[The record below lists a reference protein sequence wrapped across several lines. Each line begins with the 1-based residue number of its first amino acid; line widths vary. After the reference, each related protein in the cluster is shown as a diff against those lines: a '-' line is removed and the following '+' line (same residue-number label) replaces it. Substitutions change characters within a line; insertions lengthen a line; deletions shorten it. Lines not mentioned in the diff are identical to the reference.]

1 MILWT
6 ISMQASMYCM
16 LSWMRACNSGAALA
30 HSFSGLPTLGPPRRA
45 ADVLPFPVRRVAR
58 GGSFG
63 GPAIVIPLGRR

>member
-6 ISMQASMYCM
+6 IPMQASMYCM

-30 HSFSGLPTLGPPRRA
+30 HSFTRLPALGPPRPA
-45 ADVLPFPVRRVAR
+45 ADVLPFPMQRVAR
-58 GGSFG
+58 SGSFG

>member
-6 ISMQASMYCM
+6 IPMQASMYCM
-16 LSWMRACNSGAALA
+16 LSWMRACSSGATLA
-30 HSFSGLPTLGPPRRA
+30 HSFAGLPALGPPRPA

-58 GGSFG
+58 GGGLG

>member
-6 ISMQASMYCM
+6 FPMQASKYCM
-16 LSWMRACNSGAALA
+16 LSRMLACSSGAALA
-30 HSFSGLPTLGPPRRA
+30 NSFDGVPALGPPRPA

-58 GGSFG
+58 SGGLG

>member
-16 LSWMRACNSGAALA
+16 LSWMRACNSGAVLA
-30 HSFSGLPTLGPPRRA
+30 HSFARLPALSPPRPA
-45 ADVLPFPVRRVAR
+45 ADVLPFPMRRVAR